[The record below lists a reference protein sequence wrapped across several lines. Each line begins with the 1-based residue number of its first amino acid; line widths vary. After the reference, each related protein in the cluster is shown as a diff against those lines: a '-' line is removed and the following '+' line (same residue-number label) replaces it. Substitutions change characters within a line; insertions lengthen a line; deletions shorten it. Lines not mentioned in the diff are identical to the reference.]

1 MATSKKQSLGKSII
15 KNLVKGK
22 DKIEEVV
29 KSITHSS
36 PKKKTSTPT
45 KTSTP
50 KMTSNT
56 RMTSASKKTST
67 GKGQTKKK

>member
-1 MATSKKQSLGKSII
+1 MANSKKQSLGKSII

-36 PKKKTSTPT
+36 PKKTTTSK

-50 KMTSNT
+50 KMTT
-56 RMTSASKKTST
+56 TTKMTSTSKKTST
-67 GKGQTKKK
+67 GRGQTKKK